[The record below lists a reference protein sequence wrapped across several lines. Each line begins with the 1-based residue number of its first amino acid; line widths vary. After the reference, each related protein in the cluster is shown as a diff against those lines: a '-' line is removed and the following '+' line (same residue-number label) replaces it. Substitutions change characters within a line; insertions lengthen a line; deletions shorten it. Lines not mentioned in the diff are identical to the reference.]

1 MFKDIPAWAKVAAA
15 VVAVFIVLAIL
26 GPIITFL
33 VKAIFG
39 LALIALVLFFGYLGL
54 QKLKS

>member
-15 VVAVFIVLAIL
+15 VVAVLIVLAIL
-26 GPIITFL
+26 GPIISFL